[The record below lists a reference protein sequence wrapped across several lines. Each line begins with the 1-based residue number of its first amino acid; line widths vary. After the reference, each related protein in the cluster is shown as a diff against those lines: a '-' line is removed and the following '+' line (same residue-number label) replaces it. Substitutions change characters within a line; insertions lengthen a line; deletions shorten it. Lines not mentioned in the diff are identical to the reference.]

1 MSSTIENCP
10 DSRVDLDGTIKVSVI
25 LDVVDVLSAKTRN
38 DIDKTKE
45 KRNRKMTYRLRRC
58 YKNFFGIYI
67 LILWMSAHNT
77 FIYSVLVSFGLGPP
91 NKAIALFLGL
101 GTFAVVN
108 YLAFLKFVFMAV
120 TPIALEYIH
129 RFYFTL
135 LDCSGLTDQNKQI
148 ANWLG
153 IALGISAVIYIA
165 GWVWSVLSMLAC
177 VFMVAAVLYCFDHFD
192 A

>member
-1 MSSTIENCP
+1 M
-10 DSRVDLDGTIKVSVI
+10 
-25 LDVVDVLSAKTRN
+25 A
-38 DIDKTKE
+38 
-45 KRNRKMTYRLRRC
+45 
-58 YKNFFGIYI
+58 
-67 LILWMSAHNT
+67 AHNT
-77 FIYSVLVSFGLGPP
+77 HIDSFLIALSMGPP

-129 RFYFTL
+129 RFYTAA
-135 LDCSGLTDQNKQI
+135 LDCSGLTAQNKQI

-177 VFMVAAVLYCFDHFD
+177 VFMVAIVLYCFDHFD